1 MCMREADDD
10 AVRVV
15 VSRTPV
21 PPLVYVL
28 RADLYHAV
36 GDVRP
41 DEDMPVAART
51 YIWVDLGDVIPAAGK
66 SRRRGAY

>member
-1 MCMREADDD
+1 M
-10 AVRVV
+10 
-15 VSRTPV
+15 
-21 PPLVYVL
+21 YVL
-28 RADLYHAV
+28 GADLYHAV

-51 YIWVDLGDVIPAAGK
+51 YIWVDLGDVIPATAACDDGK